1 MKIIR
6 NGLTLL
12 LALYSVGCASVS
24 RLMGLEQ
31 GHILVTY
38 YAPAWGPDTNGSEV
52 VYFLK
57 QVTFESESQQRTR
70 IYFCSIK
77 PDGTDR
83 KEITWLWRD
92 QPDQFFENFSS
103 AVTMD
108 VNAATRRAAIG
119 VQLGGI
125 WIDGDGPRDHLQRDI
140 VPPRPR
146 GDHGP
151 EMPRRRQF
159 RLPVQDLRAE
169 PLRLRQPPRP
179 FVIHRQIECLP
190 NCHR

>member
-1 MKIIR
+1 VRHGEI
-6 NGLTLL
+6 
-12 LALYSVGCASVS
+12 
-24 RLMGLEQ
+24 GLEFCRLFIS
-31 GHILVTY
+31 GHRLVDH
-38 YAPAWGPDTNGSEV
+38 PAVLQRVAEV
-52 VYFLK
+52 VPGDRHAGVQFDR
-57 QVTFESESQQRTR
+57 TPQR
-70 IYFCSIK
+70 C
-77 PDGTDR
+77 DGLIGLS
-83 KEITWLWRD
+83 KSPIEL
-92 QPDQFFENFSS
+92 
-103 AVTMD
+103 
-108 VNAATRRAAIG
+108 AAIG